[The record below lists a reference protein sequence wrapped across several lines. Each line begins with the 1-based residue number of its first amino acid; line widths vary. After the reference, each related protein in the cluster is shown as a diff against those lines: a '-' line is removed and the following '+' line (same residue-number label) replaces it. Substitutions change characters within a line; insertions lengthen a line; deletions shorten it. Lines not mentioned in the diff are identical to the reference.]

1 MLIREIKMTFLL
13 IRSLEES
20 RDLTEELM
28 SKTLFNI
35 MPTREMRMT
44 FSQIRSL
51 EELRNLTEVLKIK
64 TLSNSTMKMTLRI
77 STQLKILLLKE
88 DLPNLEWL
96 RMRDTIDSSNQMEK
110 FQLINLMFKFL
121 MMFTWLESTESH
133 SCMRTNYLRILRRI
147 SCKSNLMRFKTLWIN
162 KLKKMP

>member
-121 MMFTWLESTESH
+121 MMFS
-133 SCMRTNYLRILRRI
+133 
-147 SCKSNLMRFKTLWIN
+147 
-162 KLKKMP
+162 